1 MLLRS
6 SRLDKLLF
14 LIGQKTSQHLVKLFF
29 YQLSQ
34 VMCTALDF
42 ALLFAENHSPGEA
55 AITTTTTL
63 RDLVNSVP
71 KNRQVVSKGDD
82 PSKVLGKN
90 QASERGSTCF
100 SNNILLIDSTPNNST
115 NDKA

>member
-14 LIGQKTSQHLVKLFF
+14 LIGQKTSQHLVNLFF

-55 AITTTTTL
+55 AITATTTL

-71 KNRQVVSKGDD
+71 KKIAR
-82 PSKVLGKN
+82 L
-90 QASERGSTCF
+90 
-100 SNNILLIDSTPNNST
+100 
-115 NDKA
+115 

>member
-14 LIGQKTSQHLVKLFF
+14 LIGQKTSQHLVNLFF

-55 AITTTTTL
+55 AITSTTTL

-71 KNRQVVSKGDD
+71 KNCQVVSKGR
-82 PSKVLGKN
+82 PVKSAWKKSS
-90 QASERGSTCF
+90 Q
-100 SNNILLIDSTPNNST
+100 
-115 NDKA
+115 